1 MYFPMTI
8 DARSLRRFAS
18 RVVIG
23 TIIIPEVRP

>member
-8 DARSLRRFAS
+8 DARFLRRFAD
-18 RVVIG
+18 RAVIG